1 MSQVFLVILNIGVF
15 FRMPFFVESVLL
27 EWAFVQ
33 VSLVVAF
40 AVQAFERIGA

>member
-1 MSQVFLVILNIGVF
+1 MSQVFLVIPNIGIF
-15 FRMPFFVESVLL
+15 FRMPFFVESVLP

-40 AVQAFERIGA
+40 AVQAFECVGA